1 MAAVVAVAVDCAGRA
16 QAEAIT
22 APIAMAV
29 EEEEVVV
36 VVVEEETRV
45 MIGREVCFFAFVLK
59 LNDAVVVMLCLVL
72 RSASM

>member
-1 MAAVVAVAVDCAGRA
+1 MVAVAVDCAGRA

-36 VVVEEETRV
+36 VVEEETRV

-59 LNDAVVVMLCLVL
+59 LNDAVVVMMCLILC
-72 RSASM
+72 SASM

>member
-1 MAAVVAVAVDCAGRA
+1 MVVAAAAVAVDCAGRA
-16 QAEAIT
+16 QVEAIT

-29 EEEEVVV
+29 VVEEEVVV
-36 VVVEEETRV
+36 EETRV

>member
-1 MAAVVAVAVDCAGRA
+1 MVAVAVDCAGRA

-29 EEEEVVV
+29 EEEEV

-59 LNDAVVVMLCLVL
+59 LNDAVVVMLCLIL
-72 RSASM
+72 CSTSM

>member
-1 MAAVVAVAVDCAGRA
+1 MVVVAVAVDCAGRA

-29 EEEEVVV
+29 VEEEEEVV
-36 VVVEEETRV
+36 EETRV

-59 LNDAVVVMLCLVL
+59 LNDAVVVMLCLIL
-72 RSASM
+72 CSASM